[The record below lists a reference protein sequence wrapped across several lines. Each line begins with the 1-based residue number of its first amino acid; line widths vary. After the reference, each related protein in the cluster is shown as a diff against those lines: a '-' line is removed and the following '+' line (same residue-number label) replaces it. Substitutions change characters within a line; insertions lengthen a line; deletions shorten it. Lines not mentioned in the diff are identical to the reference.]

1 MINDTLDKDKRDLA
15 ILRDDIEA
23 NFKDIGKLKQ
33 TYFTAGNGVLI
44 TDNRHLGMDSVDIS
58 IEPSILINP
67 EMDMLKK
74 RVDDLEK
81 LNKILAQYIYDSNNT
96 KTASV
101 NATYS
106 NRRLHEK
113 MAKLK
118 LKRLFKKSKLIQVN
132 N

>member
-118 LKRLFKKSKLIQVN
+118 LKRLFK
-132 N
+132 

>member
-101 NATYS
+101 NDTYS